1 MDEDEDVLKTQED
14 GLRSD
19 ILELRA
25 QIEENELIHG
35 IPSKGMSSVY
45 IPKDPDYFRRERKLI
60 LQRTLQVLEPKPIT
74 LQAELMMQ
82 ELDACSQREFTEK
95 TLPILLHQYFIDRI
109 HQIVLLKHG
118 YLLRWK
124 RYCSSTAAVET
135 IQAEYLNRL
144 EYLTNEYLDAS
155 SRAHRLASTRE
166 GILANSDNG
175 VEDVTVEDY
184 QIYLRY
190 HLSHLQ
196 SLSYANQLLNIIK
209 WLPYSHRDR
218 IKDSLIKQ
226 YPYILC
232 ENVTNVAPRGGFEAG
247 GTEAA
252 TVNLTKTQGAVER
265 EMSVQSMSAD
275 EGEALVAEETE
286 TLRSGQRASSEKG
299 ESGAP
304 PSQPVE
310 ASVILDELKAMEQ
323 AHAVNES
330 MFDETNTATTA
341 CSSPSSIKKKSV
353 QRKSLTNVEDSDDP
367 LQGQGSETAPAPH
380 PQSHFRFSEQ
390 APQPPAMMHATV
402 IGANAPL
409 QPTKANFDLA
419 SSGGGIVTNDKVA
432 APPLHSN
439 DLETLRPHLVY
450 FCHAYGIQMNIQA
463 IRSSADEMEL
473 FAVINRKFRQIF
485 GRQEEML
492 TFKTYDSA
500 KSASERWGLDSWVRA
515 VRKPSNWLP
524 YVKLRP
530 RRHEYLVK
538 LTMELRSGT
547 VVDDLL
553 KASANFLKMKSPEK
567 VQDSLRHH
575 AMLVQHP
582 PIVHS
587 ASVVSH
593 RQGQSTAEIFKKIYN
608 NSDFFGKT
616 SADTDDSG
624 KRQDDYDFTQAMQML
639 GLDDATNA
647 KDDPSSVQGA
657 YLSYLHLRHLKLRDV
672 MRTCISVLNYFRSI
686 ERTLTINDQGLSMNS
701 RGGVERTSP
710 PNHRVG
716 TEAQGHKGGGN
727 TIDGHGYLFNSP
739 QEFKIK
745 ETEFMQFAEVDNHDD
760 FYFHEEGRIHVR
772 DQVGFWIV
780 YDAALEDFNKLE
792 QDLLLWATAFIQKD
806 RQSRTSSNT
815 KKKGV
820 NQEAQSSDLD
830 IARYAHR
837 DVDRFGVLYDIWIN
851 ECAFQQAKQKL
862 MDVYMEVYGH
872 IISRDSRRRLAQIM
886 TNLMYQRPRLDLNES
901 YFVLAYR
908 YECAILRQ
916 RTEIMRCILNH
927 QILNQREYLKKIHVD
942 KPEFG
947 LPPPLLERFPI
958 AVHSDE
964 TLLTPVYLLEFHP
977 SLSCAPSLAAAMDQ
991 SVQQLYE
998 LFTPNHPMQEIVL
1011 EKRFYDFLRYEVETL
1026 KPLGGSYTAQLQRDL
1041 FSSYFVEDAIQMCE
1055 LSNQHLA
1062 AIQNRNSRG
1071 DKKTRQMYLLNELGR
1086 LLDLV
1091 TLRHRLIDCMW
1102 ECEVLS
1108 KIYLTVAHEMG
1119 FDDFHLFIRPL
1130 QFEAAKYKE
1139 GADDLRPPIYI
1150 TAVQDDDSMLDKFL
1164 PSALPLAIHEL
1175 DETHVGKFSFRGKV
1189 TIMEM
1194 LETRGV
1200 ENMLTI
1206 LKVQT
1211 AHKNALTASV
1221 MLAYNARPSFY
1232 TMHAPKTKTGILRPS
1247 NTGANLISYTGLSGT
1262 QVGPTPLALERSKH
1276 QLNADYHPE
1285 AFFSI
1290 QLEKSPSRDRT
1301 QNAFI
1306 KRTQGGGIAS
1316 SKSSVE
1322 SEKMKREFIS
1332 QFCMDFGQRTQHIS
1346 LRAQIISTYSS
1357 ILTILEKVP
1366 TVTEDF
1372 FVIGCA
1378 FEKKNPED
1386 DLDVQV
1392 TDPRALRTRPRRV
1405 LSTDGTKLYNFWFI
1419 PHFIEVLFVFRH
1431 LDDVSC
1437 TKALQRMARLACV
1450 LHDILHYLIAYARLG
1465 ISSAKITPEQRQQVI
1480 AGSQK
1485 HGGQQWRTAV
1495 RGALPTAAE
1504 VASNIAGTTSA
1515 ETFVAQLSSAGTI
1528 PSMNMVLSSPA
1539 LSVTPLDLSV
1549 HGRSLVV
1556 DQIIEDLSDFDG
1568 GPMSMLATELREI
1581 QYQINR
1587 LPDPTDPEQ
1596 VIQMLDLRR
1605 DVMFLQFD
1613 VCMRTILRETFLA
1626 AGNVEAYKEVV
1637 ENSHF
1642 PLSELSDVQ
1651 RPCLNAIEL
1660 NVPEPLEARDDQ
1672 AKALFPWR
1680 SLMNRCGPFLLFC
1693 FGPSTIEYN
1702 IHLCLAGLK
1711 PVDRPTVHGELLA
1724 MNLCLEDVLDVGDIP
1739 EAKAGEPMPIQQA
1752 ENMHCMLGKRTRDR
1766 RREIPPPNAA
1776 SPTGTGGPASTPGSV
1791 AGTTNPAN
1799 ATGTSINTM
1808 NITHSSETQGQKSST
1823 HGGTGGAGPL
1833 TTTADKTPKMST
1845 LDSPVAAYTL
1855 LKKFLIL
1862 WKRVE
1867 LLKYAWGRRRLG
1879 VESINNPNLFKTFC
1893 SIYKREKLYPLI
1905 RSLAIQYRQPDMYAL
1920 GPLDATDII
1929 VMPKGIPEMVVRQR
1943 QLLKLIEAFEFYMIA
1958 DLRKLLVR
1966 QTDLVI
1972 KERNREEGNLPLELW
1987 KRPAMKETLSV
1998 KRPGLADEFL
2008 VELMSHLEQNARN
2021 DTYTITKDKL
2031 NEVLQTV
2038 AISVMRTQR
2047 ESYENY
2053 SMYYENLLKNQHSLL
2068 YAKEREIETL
2078 KETLRQNELET
2089 NVTVQFQMSEQAHNL
2104 LLEVTALRAKIAEL
2118 EDINLK
2124 TEAKVRSRVRREFSV
2139 AMRKLFGLSFEQK
2152 SRIDQYR
2159 DHLHAITLQR
2169 IAEVREEA
2177 SAEMARI
2184 KERSGAR
2191 ASAEDELAERNLR
2204 LSREVNTLHQ
2214 RNIGLQQMMSRLR
2227 VMAHWQ
2233 QTTLRC
2239 AFEKQISGVEEQRN
2253 QSKSQVTRL
2262 GILSE
2267 QRVRMLNEEM
2277 SKLRDHLSN
2286 TEKHL
2291 NDMRKALD
2299 KEMSDKVEKRHA
2311 AERKAATDKQM
2322 AMVKQMHIDQLMAEI
2337 AEKNATLEKMGS
2349 LLDASA
2355 KSKKQEADKSVRE
2368 VDLLRKQLREERKLK
2383 KSAIHKVDDL
2393 MSQLY
2398 EFETAYSSGQ
2408 NRPGVNLPTM
2418 TPKGEATAGG
2428 ARKMSAEIQRP
2439 VTYEDLVAKKSGP
2452 YTPKH
2457 YLRFRQETAR
2467 VPQIRERL
2475 AQQILRNCS
2484 GQTHMHFLRMH
2495 DDSEME

>member
-1 MDEDEDVLKTQED
+1 MKILRQSKT
-14 GLRSD
+14 GFAL
-19 ILELRA
+19 
-25 QIEENELIHG
+25 
-35 IPSKGMSSVY
+35 
-45 IPKDPDYFRRERKLI
+45 
-60 LQRTLQVLEPKPIT
+60 
-74 LQAELMMQ
+74 
-82 ELDACSQREFTEK
+82 
-95 TLPILLHQYFIDRI
+95 
-109 HQIVLLKHG
+109 IVL
-118 YLLRWK
+118 
-124 RYCSSTAAVET
+124 
-135 IQAEYLNRL
+135 
-144 EYLTNEYLDAS
+144 
-155 SRAHRLASTRE
+155 
-166 GILANSDNG
+166 
-175 VEDVTVEDY
+175 
-184 QIYLRY
+184 
-190 HLSHLQ
+190 
-196 SLSYANQLLNIIK
+196 
-209 WLPYSHRDR
+209 
-218 IKDSLIKQ
+218 
-226 YPYILC
+226 
-232 ENVTNVAPRGGFEAG
+232 
-247 GTEAA
+247 
-252 TVNLTKTQGAVER
+252 
-265 EMSVQSMSAD
+265 
-275 EGEALVAEETE
+275 
-286 TLRSGQRASSEKG
+286 
-299 ESGAP
+299 
-304 PSQPVE
+304 
-310 ASVILDELKAMEQ
+310 
-323 AHAVNES
+323 
-330 MFDETNTATTA
+330 
-341 CSSPSSIKKKSV
+341 
-353 QRKSLTNVEDSDDP
+353 
-367 LQGQGSETAPAPH
+367 
-380 PQSHFRFSEQ
+380 
-390 APQPPAMMHATV
+390 
-402 IGANAPL
+402 
-409 QPTKANFDLA
+409 
-419 SSGGGIVTNDKVA
+419 
-432 APPLHSN
+432 
-439 DLETLRPHLVY
+439 
-450 FCHAYGIQMNIQA
+450 
-463 IRSSADEMEL
+463 IR
-473 FAVINRKFRQIF
+473 
-485 GRQEEML
+485 
-492 TFKTYDSA
+492 
-500 KSASERWGLDSWVRA
+500 
-515 VRKPSNWLP
+515 
-524 YVKLRP
+524 
-530 RRHEYLVK
+530 
-538 LTMELRSGT
+538 
-547 VVDDLL
+547 
-553 KASANFLKMKSPEK
+553 
-567 VQDSLRHH
+567 
-575 AMLVQHP
+575 
-582 PIVHS
+582 
-587 ASVVSH
+587 
-593 RQGQSTAEIFKKIYN
+593 
-608 NSDFFGKT
+608 
-616 SADTDDSG
+616 
-624 KRQDDYDFTQAMQML
+624 
-639 GLDDATNA
+639 
-647 KDDPSSVQGA
+647 
-657 YLSYLHLRHLKLRDV
+657 
-672 MRTCISVLNYFRSI
+672 
-686 ERTLTINDQGLSMNS
+686 
-701 RGGVERTSP
+701 
-710 PNHRVG
+710 
-716 TEAQGHKGGGN
+716 
-727 TIDGHGYLFNSP
+727 
-739 QEFKIK
+739 IK

-1485 HGGQQWRTAV
+1485 QWRTAV

-1556 DQIIEDLSDFDG
+1556 DQII
-1568 GPMSMLATELREI
+1568 ATELREI

-1791 AGTTNPAN
+1791 
-1799 ATGTSINTM
+1799 
-1808 NITHSSETQGQKSST
+1808 
-1823 HGGTGGAGPL
+1823 
-1833 TTTADKTPKMST
+1833 ADKTPKMST

-2393 MSQLY
+2393 MSQ
-2398 EFETAYSSGQ
+2398 
-2408 NRPGVNLPTM
+2408 
-2418 TPKGEATAGG
+2418 
-2428 ARKMSAEIQRP
+2428 
-2439 VTYEDLVAKKSGP
+2439 
-2452 YTPKH
+2452 
-2457 YLRFRQETAR
+2457 
-2467 VPQIRERL
+2467 
-2475 AQQILRNCS
+2475 
-2484 GQTHMHFLRMH
+2484 
-2495 DDSEME
+2495 